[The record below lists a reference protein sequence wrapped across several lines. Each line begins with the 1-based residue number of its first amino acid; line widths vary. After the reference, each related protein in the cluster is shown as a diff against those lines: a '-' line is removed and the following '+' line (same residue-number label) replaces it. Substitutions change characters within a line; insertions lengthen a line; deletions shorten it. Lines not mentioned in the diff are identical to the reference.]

1 MTAATNR
8 STLARIRDFPLIAMV
23 IGAAAI
29 LATIAATGWLL
40 GVLPGFGREWLDLSF
55 RTVVGVGAVVL
66 VYKWVVPRIGPHRKD
81 DLPLSGSVTDT
92 LIGLSVGAGLMTL
105 VVGIAAVAGAYRV
118 LGWGGLEDML
128 EIVLVTGVVAGVIE
142 EILIRGI
149 VFRFLE
155 EFAGSAIAL
164 IISALLFGLLHMSN
178 PNATAWSSI
187 CIAVEAGVLLGG
199 AYMLT
204 RNLWLAIGLHAG
216 WNVTQGFVWN
226 VPVSG
231 NSFVG
236 MVEAGLYGPDW
247 LSGGAFGL
255 EASVIALI
263 VAGGAGVWIVWQ
275 AKKAGHWVRPSW
287 VRTAA
292 DGPVADIASP

>member
-1 MTAATNR
+1 MMTVPGNR
-8 STLARIRDFPLIAMV
+8 STLAKIRDFPLIAMV
-23 IGAAAI
+23 IGIAAV
-29 LATIAATGWLL
+29 LATIAATGWVLR
-40 GVLPGFGREWLDLSF
+40 VLPGFGREWLDLTF
-55 RTVVGVGAVVL
+55 RTVVGVGAVGL
-66 VYKWVVPRIGPHRKD
+66 VYKLVVPRIGSHRKD

-92 LIGLSVGAGLMTL
+92 LIGLGVGAGLMTL

-118 LGWGGLEDML
+118 LGWGGLEDLL

-149 VFRFLE
+149 VFRFVE
-155 EFAGSAIAL
+155 EIAGSAIAL
-164 IISALLFGLLHMSN
+164 AVSALLFGVLHMNN
-178 PNATAWSSI
+178 PNATIWSSI
-187 CIAVEAGVLLGG
+187 CIGLEAGVLLGG

-204 RNLWLAIGLHAG
+204 RSLWLAIGLHAG
-216 WNVTQGFVWN
+216 WNITQGFVWN

-236 MVEAGLYGPDW
+236 MVDAGLYGPDW

-255 EASVIALI
+255 EASVIALV
-263 VAGGAGVWIVWQ
+263 VAGGAGVWIVRQ

-287 VRTAA
+287 AR
-292 DGPVADIASP
+292 

>member
-1 MTAATNR
+1 MTAAQNP
-8 STLARIRDFPLIAMV
+8 STLAKIRDFPLVAMV
-23 IGAAAI
+23 LALAA
-29 LATIAATGWLL
+29 LFATLAATGWLFS
-40 GVLPGFGREWLDLSF
+40 VLPGFGRDWLDLLF
-55 RTVVGVGAVVL
+55 RTVIGVGAVVL
-66 VYKWVVPRIGPHRKD
+66 VYMLVVPRIGWQRKD

-92 LIGLSVGAGLMTL
+92 LIGLGIGAGLMTA

-118 LGWGGLEDML
+118 LGWGSFEDLL
-128 EIVLVTGVVAGVIE
+128 EIVLLTGVVAGVIE
-142 EILIRGI
+142 EILMRGI
-149 VFRFLE
+149 LFRFVE

-164 IISALLFGLLHMSN
+164 LLSALVFGLLHWPN
-178 PNATAWSSI
+178 PNATLWSSL
-187 CIAVEAGVLLGG
+187 CIAVEAGILLGG

-216 WNVTQGFVWN
+216 WNVTQGFIWN

-231 NSFVG
+231 NSFIG

-255 EASVIALI
+255 EASVIALV

-287 VRTAA
+287 V
-292 DGPVADIASP
+292 G